1 MYKAG
6 LASSPYRT
14 MPSIDIIDTLR
25 VVAICAFAGGTS
37 FAGGLIARYINFSER
52 QVLFFTAFGAGI
64 LISAAIFGMV
74 IEAEKTLGIVMT
86 LVAFLAGSIVFTI
99 ADVVAEHKG
108 GGAGILLGIGLDSIP
123 ESLAIGASV
132 ASGPG
137 FVIALLIGIQNIP
150 EGIASFRE
158 MTSGEATAFRGSKRK
173 AFIAIGIVSVIPIV
187 LGLVG
192 LFFIQGMQVV
202 IALTLA
208 ISAGGIFYM
217 LHYDMIPKAH
227 KERKWLP
234 TFGAVLGFIIG
245 FALVRLIR

>member
-1 MYKAG
+1 MQ
-6 LASSPYRT
+6 SIEI
-14 MPSIDIIDTLR
+14 IDIVR

-64 LISAAIFGMV
+64 LLSAAIFGMV
-74 IEAEKTLGIVMT
+74 IEAEQTLGIIMT
-86 LVAFLAGSIVFTI
+86 LGAFVAGSIIFTV
-99 ADVVAEHKG
+99 ADVLAEHKG

-132 ASGPG
+132 AGGAG
-137 FVIALLIGIQNIP
+137 FVIALLIGIQNVP

-158 MTSGEATAFRGSKRK
+158 MTSDKTSAFRGSKRK
-173 AFIAIGIVSVIPIV
+173 ALIAIGFVSVIPII
-187 LGLVG
+187 LGLIG
-192 LFFIQGMQVV
+192 LFFVQGMQVV

-217 LHYDMIPKAH
+217 LFYDMIPKAH

-245 FALVRLIR
+245 FALVRLFR

>member
-1 MYKAG
+1 
-6 LASSPYRT
+6 
-14 MPSIDIIDTLR
+14 MPSIEIIDIVR
-25 VVAICAFAGGTS
+25 VLAICAFAGGTS
-37 FAGGLIARYINFSER
+37 FAGGLIAKYINFTER
-52 QVLFFTAFGAGI
+52 QLLFFTAFGAGI
-64 LISAAIFGMV
+64 LLSTAIFGMV
-74 IEAEKTLGIVMT
+74 IEAEQTLGIMMT
-86 LVAFLAGSIVFTI
+86 LGAFVAGSITFTV
-99 ADVVAEHKG
+99 ADVLAEHKG

-132 ASGPG
+132 ASGAG
-137 FVIALLIGIQNIP
+137 FVIALLIGIQNVP

-158 MTSGEATAFRGSKRK
+158 MTSDKTSAFRGSKRK
-173 AFIAIGIVSVIPIV
+173 ALIAIGFVSVIPII
-187 LGLVG
+187 LGLIG
-192 LFFIQGMQVV
+192 LFFVQGMQVV

-217 LHYDMIPKAH
+217 LFYDMIPKAH